1 MWNHKPTGKCVTH
14 STLYLTTNK
23 MLTYLSVS
31 IRVPD
36 DHGAILKT
44 LQFTELKYVC
54 AKTYKTTI

>member
-1 MWNHKPTGKCVTH
+1 
-14 STLYLTTNK
+14 

-44 LQFTELKYVC
+44 LQFTELKNVC